1 MNFEVVM
8 AMQQVCTG
16 EKAELTKGQI
26 AEQAID
32 LNIMLKNFSEEK
44 KQRCMAYYN
53 EMISNEEQNTYDID
67 TLMQEIEAQKKQFKN
82 FIYNEDS
89 GDQFVKMIDAIEEL
103 LINSPFEGL
112 DSIAYGVAEVCIFS
126 ELEFFTCKKLGLDH
140 DVHRNQYRNNLIH
153 STEGEAVAD
162 HWMGVYDDLQS
173 RYESF
178 NISLENDDDF
188 KKAIITCSLISL
200 AAIRDQDKDM
210 LDMLQGRA
218 PAKAQ
223 EILDSLNDETYDEG
237 LSDTVDNAVAMFRF
251 IYGYFIAE

>member
-16 EKAELTKGQI
+16 EKVQLTKGQI

-32 LNIMLKNFSEEK
+32 LNVMLKNFSEEK
-44 KQRCMAYYN
+44 TNRCTAYYN
-53 EMISNEEQNTYDID
+53 EMISNEEKNTYDID
-67 TLMQEIEAQKKQFKN
+67 ALMQELEAQRKQFKN

-89 GDQFVKMIDAIEEL
+89 GDQYVKMIESIEEL

-112 DSIAYGVAEVCIFS
+112 DSIAYGIAEVCIFS
-126 ELEFFTCKKLGLDH
+126 ELEFFTWKKLGLDH
-140 DVHRNQYRNNLIH
+140 EIHRSQYRENLIN

-162 HWMGVYDDLQS
+162 YWMGVNDYLQS
-173 RYESF
+173 IYAALDIPMS
-178 NISLENDDDF
+178 NDDDF
-188 KKAIITCSLISL
+188 KKAIIASSLISL
-200 AAIRDQDKDM
+200 AAMRDQDKDM
-210 LDMLQGRA
+210 LDMMKGRA
-218 PAKAQ
+218 PSKAQ

-237 LSDTVDNAVAMFRF
+237 LSDTVDNAVAMFKF